1 MLTLEVFTAVVVYPL
16 LVFLLVEIFVGII
29 WGEIDMFGFICAVL
43 SAVNVFVGIT
53 EIYKPEP
60 NQYWIALHLSM
71 AWLVALIAIKDI
83 VSESK

>member
-1 MLTLEVFTAVVVYPL
+1 
-16 LVFLLVEIFVGII
+16 
-29 WGEIDMFGFICAVL
+29 MFGFICVVI
-43 SAVNVFVGIT
+43 SAVNLFFGIT
-53 EIYKPEP
+53 GIYEPDP